1 MAFRPSQFYSVF
13 QGLGGGLQSNLLITP
28 WLTLSLMWWWELMD
42 AEIPWK
48 VRRRQTKVM
57 KSIDASRMYCTFRP
71 DEPVATKKLLKNS
84 LIADLLCTLQPLHSS
99 RLFLGSHFK

>member
-1 MAFRPSQFYSVF
+1 
-13 QGLGGGLQSNLLITP
+13 
-28 WLTLSLMWWWELMD
+28 MD

-71 DEPVATKKLLKNS
+71 DEPVVTKKLLKNS

>member
-13 QGLGGGLQSNLLITP
+13 QGLNGGLQSNLMITP
-28 WLTLSLMWWWELMD
+28 WLTLSLMWWWELTD

-48 VRRRQTKVM
+48 VRRQQTKVI

-71 DEPVATKKLLKNS
+71 DEPVVTKKLLKNS